1 MHMDENGRTKMK
13 TMNIEKQLQIDREV
27 SSIEKL
33 TVSEGLQYKKEEDGI
48 RAIGPLYLIGS
59 YSDAE
64 GSPVMIRELI
74 DMDVFAPAEKL
85 SEEEFHIDIGEVQA
99 QPQGHQIDVVIE
111 LQISGIKEGV
121 FNKIVA
127 RASLTHSPITIELAE
142 NVINEF
148 ISKKEKVI
156 SSDYIQRYV

>member
-1 MHMDENGRTKMK
+1 MK
-13 TMNIEKQLQIDREV
+13 TMNIEKQLQMDREV

-99 QPQGHQIDVVIE
+99 QPQSHQIDVVIE

-121 FNKIVA
+121 FNKIKDD
-127 RASLTHSPITIELAE
+127 ITI
-142 NVINEF
+142 
-148 ISKKEKVI
+148 
-156 SSDYIQRYV
+156 